1 MSNVCPLLEMHITCE
16 EKGEVWETVMYG
28 SNTHVMIDAL
38 ENNGIKVLKMRINL
52 AR

>member
-1 MSNVCPLLEMHITCE
+1 MKSYSPLLEMHITCE

-28 SNTHVMIDAL
+28 SDTQVIERAL
-38 ENNGIKVLKMRINL
+38 NGKGIKVLKMRINL